1 MARRER
7 GLRKPKPCLRRQTW
21 ALKAAEAAKAGL
33 KTPLDGNQDTL
44 LGPLTAWY
52 EAQEQVAHFPKET
65 ALEVVKMKGELE
77 ADRLRWAPSVTARE
91 AALKTAETA
100 DKQAAAAH
108 AKNLRDNEAFTQ
120 MLKVAEATDKAQQ
133 DKQTAANKALADAS
147 NNLRDARYRA
157 GAKEREWLEAVFQH
171 ERYRVQK
178 RAVLG
183 FE

>member
-1 MARRER
+1 
-7 GLRKPKPCLRRQTW
+7 
-21 ALKAAEAAKAGL
+21 
-33 KTPLDGNQDTL
+33 
-44 LGPLTAWY
+44 
-52 EAQEQVAHFPKET
+52 
-65 ALEVVKMKGELE
+65 
-77 ADRLRWAPSVTARE
+77 
-91 AALKTAETA
+91 
-100 DKQAAAAH
+100 
-108 AKNLRDNEAFTQ
+108 